1 MRLFILEMCALVSA
15 GVFAA
20 MFFAIWRTRRARPA
34 RTAFRQRFATELV
47 WAAIPCLMMLAA
59 AIPAAI
65 AIVSAD

>member
-1 MRLFILEMCALVSA
+1 MRLVILEMCALVSA
-15 GVFAA
+15 AVFAA
-20 MFFAIWRTRRARPA
+20 MFLAIWSTRRARPA
-34 RTAFRQRFATELV
+34 HTAFRQRFATELV